1 MLSKLRML
9 AEGLAALA
17 ASVRLLISVDFE
29 MLNEEGEDMEGLPT
43 LTACIRALPSMYSL
57 IVDEMCALA
66 EGFSTVTTFIGL
78 FPFVCPLVLNEGD
91 YLSKCLHNCH
101 TRGASLQCE
110 PSDAAPGRRA
120 H

>member
-1 MLSKLRML
+1 MLNKVSLV
-9 AEGLAALA
+9 AEGFHTLITPIRILPGVN
-17 ASVRLLISVDFE
+17 SV
-29 MLNEEGEDMEGLPT
+29 MWNEAKVSPEEFPT